1 VIEFLLEAFFIIKKE
16 VKMEGTSLF
25 SLPEGMQVS
34 QIQITDNGIV
44 VEVIATAPT
53 SCCPLCSEPSSSIH
67 CHYRRVLR
75 DVPCVGRRVQLFL
88 TVRKFSC
95 RNLLCQRK
103 VFAERIPTFV
113 EPWARMTIR
122 YCQQITSIGLAT
134 CGKGGARLAARLG
147 IQTTRQTIL
156 RRVMDLPDSL
166 SGSLLFLGIDDFS
179 FRRGFRFGTILV
191 NLESRRVV
199 DLLPDRE
206 ADSSAAWM
214 RQHPDLMAVSRDR
227 GGAYASAARVG
238 APQAIQYA
246 DRFHVLKNLR
256 ESLEGLLARH
266 LANQCK
272 QQTHTMLDEQ
282 ASVWQPKRATR
293 SSPTLE
299 RLQQS
304 RREERL
310 AHYEQV
316 IALRKLGLTQAAIA
330 RQVGIGASTVQSWLA
345 AGAFPERKP
354 REQGSRLD
362 RYLPY
367 LSERWEDG
375 NHNLACLFRELVEQG
390 YKGSYESVRDN
401 LVRLLPEGRK
411 IPRDSLSKTSTLAPA
426 RQASFLFLRRP
437 EKLRTEEQEMLAK
450 FRQLHPEVNLA
461 YDLVQQFAQMLR
473 TRTGEHLN
481 AWLDQ
486 VASSKLPE
494 LQSFAS
500 GIEKDKD
507 AVRAGLTWWINN
519 GMVEGH
525 VTKLKLI
532 KRQGYGRAGFPL
544 LRKRV
549 LHAL

>member
-1 VIEFLLEAFFIIKKE
+1 M
-16 VKMEGTSLF
+16 MEGTSLF
-25 SLPEGMQVS
+25 SLPEGMLVEH
-34 QIQITDNGIV
+34 IQITENSIV
-44 VEVIATAPT
+44 VEVVATSLT
-53 SCCPLCSEPSSSIH
+53 SRCPLCSEASESIH

-75 DVPCVGRRVQLFL
+75 DVPCAGRRVQLFL

-95 RNLLCQRK
+95 RNPLCQRK
-103 VFAERIPTFV
+103 VFAERIPTFM

-147 IQTTRQTIL
+147 MQTTRQTIL
-156 RRVMDLPDSL
+156 RRIMDLPDL
-166 SGSLLFLGIDDFS
+166 PPGSILYLGIDDFS
-179 FRRGFRFGTILV
+179 FRRGYRFGTILV
-191 NLESRRVV
+191 NLENRRVV

-206 ADSSAAWM
+206 ADTSAAWM

-227 GGAYASAARVG
+227 GGEYASAAREG
-238 APQAIQYA
+238 APQAIQCA
-246 DRFHVLKNLR
+246 DRFHLLKNLR
-256 ESLEGLLARH
+256 EALEGLLARH
-266 LANQCK
+266 LAAQCK
-272 QQTHTMLDEQ
+272 RETQAILDEQ
-282 ASVWQPKRATR
+282 APVWQPNRATR
-293 SSPTLE
+293 SSPTLL

-316 IALRKLGLTQAAIA
+316 IALRKLGLSQAAIA

-367 LSERWEDG
+367 LFERWEDG
-375 NHNLACLFRELVEQG
+375 NHNMACLFRELVEQG

-401 LVRLLPEGRK
+401 LVRMLPEGRK
-411 IPRDSLSKTSTLAPA
+411 IPRDSPSKAPTLAPS

-437 EKLRTEEQEMLAK
+437 EKLRTEEQETLAK
-450 FRQLHPEVNLA
+450 LRELHSEVDLA
-461 YDLVQQFAQMLR
+461 YDLIQQFAQMSR
-473 TRTGEHLN
+473 TRTGEHLD

-486 VASSKLPE
+486 VANSKLPE
-494 LQSFAS
+494 LQSFAA

-507 AVRAGLTWWINN
+507 AVKNGLTWWINN

-532 KRQGYGRAGFPL
+532 KRQGYGKAGFPL

>member
-1 VIEFLLEAFFIIKKE
+1 MIEFLLEASFIIKKE

-214 RQHPDLMAVSRDR
+214 LAHPDLMAVSRDR

-330 RQVGIGASTVQSWLA
+330 RQVGIGASTVQSWLERFPNASRVSRGA
-345 AGAFPERKP
+345 ALIDICPTCLSVGKTATTTWRVFFENWWSKVTRVLMRVSVTTWSVCFQRGEKYTETPYRRHRLSLLHDKLPSCFYVGLKNCVPKSRKCWPNFVSFTQRSIWPMTWFSNLP
-354 REQGSRLD
+354 R
-362 RYLPY
+362 
-367 LSERWEDG
+367 
-375 NHNLACLFRELVEQG
+375 CC
-390 YKGSYESVRDN
+390 
-401 LVRLLPEGRK
+401 
-411 IPRDSLSKTSTLAPA
+411 APA
-426 RQASFLFLRRP
+426 LENTSMP
-437 EKLRTEEQEMLAK
+437 
-450 FRQLHPEVNLA
+450 
-461 YDLVQQFAQMLR
+461 
-473 TRTGEHLN
+473 
-481 AWLDQ
+481 
-486 VASSKLPE
+486 
-494 LQSFAS
+494 
-500 GIEKDKD
+500 
-507 AVRAGLTWWINN
+507 GLT
-519 GMVEGH
+519 
-525 VTKLKLI
+525 
-532 KRQGYGRAGFPL
+532 R
-544 LRKRV
+544 
-549 LHAL
+549 